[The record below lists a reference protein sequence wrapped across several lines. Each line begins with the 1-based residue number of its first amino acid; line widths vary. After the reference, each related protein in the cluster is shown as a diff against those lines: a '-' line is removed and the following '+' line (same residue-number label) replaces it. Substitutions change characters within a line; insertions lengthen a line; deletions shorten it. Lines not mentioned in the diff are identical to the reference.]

1 MSKKKKLQFRLPLP
15 EDTGKEYIWKP
26 VPRVGVWI
34 PWGYKQDPEDP
45 DMILPIPEEL
55 ELLEQ
60 AKKYLKQYSLRDVA
74 AWLSEASGRPISHVG
89 LMKRIKVE
97 YKRRTEAENQRYYA
111 ERCKEALAKAVAIE
125 ERSIGYRIEKT
136 SGKS

>member
-60 AKKYLKQYSLRDVA
+60 AKKHLNQYSLRDVA
-74 AWLSEASGRPISHVG
+74 AWLSEESGRPISHVG

-125 ERSIGYRIEKT
+125 ERSIGYRIEKD

>member
-60 AKKYLKQYSLRDVA
+60 AKKYLNQYSLRDVA
-74 AWLSEASGRPISHVG
+74 AWLSETSGRPISHVG

-125 ERSIGYRIEKT
+125 ERSIGYRIEKD

>member
-60 AKKYLKQYSLRDVA
+60 AKKYLNQYSLRDVA
-74 AWLSEASGRPISHVG
+74 AWLSEESGRPISHVG

-111 ERCKEALAKAVAIE
+111 ERCEEALAKAVAIE